1 MEFFDRIKNYFYENR
16 HFFIASTLS
25 TIGIVVLFF
34 VLSLFKGN
42 GKTSYS
48 TDNLYSS
55 SETTSQ
61 TKENTT
67 TGELSDINFSLPEDS
82 TEETQELLPSGEY
95 PYLIKVNRAM
105 NCVTVYI
112 QDDDGNYTVPYKAMV
127 CSTGKIASYTPTGN
141 FSISSRYV
149 WRLMVDGTYAQY
161 ATRFNNGILFPS
173 VPYFVEKKNQLET
186 EEYNKL
192 GSPASLG

>member
-127 CSTGKIASYTPTGN
+127 CSTGKIASSTPTGN
-141 FSISSRYV
+141 FSISSRKPFSF
-149 WRLMVDGTYAQY
+149 AS
-161 ATRFNNGILFPS
+161 ILVLADFS
-173 VPYFVEKKNQLET
+173 SCAF
-186 EEYNKL
+186 
-192 GSPASLG
+192 